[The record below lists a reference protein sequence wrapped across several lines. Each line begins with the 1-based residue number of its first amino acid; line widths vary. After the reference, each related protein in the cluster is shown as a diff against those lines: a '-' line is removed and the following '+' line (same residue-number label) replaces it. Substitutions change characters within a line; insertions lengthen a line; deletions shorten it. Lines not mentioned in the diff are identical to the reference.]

1 MGIRTMKMEEANGL
15 DESKVDS
22 IHFDRESDRFESV
35 ELSMGGELEI
45 GIIDNDEI
53 DEALDDIDAEEL
65 AAELDDI

>member
-1 MGIRTMKMEEANGL
+1 MGIRTIKMEEANGL

-22 IHFDRESDRFESV
+22 IHFDREK
-35 ELSMGGELEI
+35 
-45 GIIDNDEI
+45 I

>member
-1 MGIRTMKMEEANGL
+1 MEEANGL

-35 ELSMGGELEI
+35 ELSMAGELEI